1 MKDSVDSETGRCIII
16 CPPLKS
22 SINKAL
28 QRLGGKPFR
37 WVYLGED
44 SLKAMAVER
53 FFIGKGQRLEIGD
66 KLQETAG
73 SLRQPYIDY
82 IGRLSLVYNS
92 LEWWAHSI
100 SDKNMW
106 FSKTFLYTCYVRL
119 CRDLVNSD
127 RQENLVLIGENPT
140 IRKGIM
146 ANLDDSPNYGKHL
159 IETPLRN
166 LLNAITKSIS
176 SLITKAKYLVFMIYR
191 RLLAGSYRLK
201 TSADKPSNNTE
212 GLTLIHNWIFDRSF
226 DNNGE
231 YHDVHL
237 GDLNTHLKNKGK
249 RVVIVPYILLT
260 SSYRQTLKKLKK
272 SLGNF
277 LLPESY
283 LKLTDIIRIFIKT
296 LSNRCSYVC
305 PDFQGMRIAGIIAYD
320 VKQHLQ
326 RTDLTQNLLFY
337 EAVKHWKQ
345 AGIPIESFIYTYEN
359 QTWEKIYCLALRK
372 FYPSARIIGY
382 QHSTV
387 PRMLLNYFFSQ
398 DELPVLPFPDKV
410 ITNGKYTE
418 RLFKESGYDPG
429 RVVCG
434 GAIRYTYL
442 IQNGETSTQRDTTQ
456 PVILVALSFDKNE
469 TVELAW
475 KVIRAYEDKKQYK
488 IILKFHPAFPYGFV
502 RKKIG
507 ILPRHFSVSE
517 RPISE
522 LLPECNMLIY
532 TITATSIEALALGVP
547 VLHIKSDFTIDRDN
561 LAGFPPDVRPSAST
575 PENILKAT
583 EKILNMDQDELTRK
597 RQLWAEVV
605 ADLFGPVDDSTF
617 DLFL

>member
-1 MKDSVDSETGRCIII
+1 MKDVTDSETRKLIII

-22 SINKAL
+22 SIHKAL
-28 QRLGGKPFR
+28 QKLGGKPFR

-44 SLKAMAVER
+44 SLRAIAVEQY
-53 FFIGKGQRLEIGD
+53 FAEKGQRLDIGD

-92 LEWWAHSI
+92 LEWWANSF

-106 FSKTFLYTCYVRL
+106 FSKTFLYSCYMSL

-140 IRKGIM
+140 IRQGIL
-146 ANLDDSPNYGKHL
+146 ANLDDSPQYGKHL

-166 LLNAITKSIS
+166 LFSAITKNIS
-176 SLITKAKYLVFMIYR
+176 SIITKVKFCAFMIYR
-191 RLLAGSYRLK
+191 TFLAGSYRLK
-201 TSADKPSNNTE
+201 TYADKPSNNTE

-237 GDLNTHLKNKGK
+237 GDLTAHLKNKGK

-296 LSNRCSYVC
+296 LSNRCSYAC
-305 PDFQGMRIAGIIAYD
+305 PDFQGMRIAGIIADD

-337 EAVKHWKQ
+337 EAVKHWNQ
-345 AGIPIESFIYTYEN
+345 AGIPIEAFIYTYEN
-359 QTWEKIYCLALRK
+359 QTLEKVYCLALRK
-372 FYPSARIIGY
+372 YYPSAKLTGY

-398 DELPVLPFPDKV
+398 DEVTVLPFPDKV

-418 RLFKESGYDPG
+418 RLFKESGYDPTK
-429 RVVCG
+429 VVRG

-442 IQNGETSTQRDTTQ
+442 MQNGETSTQRDTTQ

-469 TVELAW
+469 TVELAL

-488 IILKFHPAFPYGFV
+488 IILKFHPAFPYSFV
-502 RKKIG
+502 KKKIG
-507 ILPRHFSVSE
+507 TLPRHFSVSE

-547 VLHIKSDFTIDRDN
+547 ILHIKSDLTIDRDN

-583 EKILNMDQDELTRK
+583 ENILKMDQNELTSK

-605 ADLFGPVDDSTF
+605 SELFGPVDETTF